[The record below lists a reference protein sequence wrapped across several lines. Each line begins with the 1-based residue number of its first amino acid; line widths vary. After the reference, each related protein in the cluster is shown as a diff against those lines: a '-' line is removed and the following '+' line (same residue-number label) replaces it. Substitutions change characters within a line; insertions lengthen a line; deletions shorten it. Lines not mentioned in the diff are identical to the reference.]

1 MNLDT
6 VMSHLD
12 TFNNYG
18 FNTETGGT
26 NRIAFRHAERLA
38 ALKFSMLCQ
47 EAGLDVRFDYFGN
60 VIARREGKKPN
71 LPPVMIGSHIDTV
84 KDGGRYDGLL
94 GVVAALQLM
103 LHLNEHQIETDHPI
117 EIVAFTAEESAR
129 FNTATLGSKY
139 ITGNLSQDD
148 MKEIKD
154 NEGKTLF
161 QLVDTLKQSLPS
173 EQDFYHQGDLKAFL
187 ELHIEQGPIL
197 QNKHKDIGI
206 VTHIAAPHRFKVK
219 LTGETSHS
227 GSTPM
232 PMRYDALTAA
242 SEIILQVEA
251 IAQHYHKAG
260 VVATVGHLDAFPN
273 IMNAIPGDV
282 TLLIDIRGKELES
295 REQVA
300 TEVQQA
306 ISEITKRRN
315 IQAEV
320 KDLGQDMPVGLNA
333 EIAQITKQVCEQHD
347 YSYRFMFSGA
357 GHDSMNM
364 ALICPTSMLFI
375 PCKDGISHS
384 PKESVEP
391 KEIEKGIQT
400 LIDTVIEVAKADVKL
415 Q

>member
-1 MNLDT
+1 MNIET

-47 EAGLDVRFDYFGN
+47 EAGFDVHFDYFGN
-60 VIARREGKKPN
+60 VIARREGKYPD

-84 KDGGRYDGLL
+84 KDGGKYDGLL

-103 LHLNEHQIETDHPI
+103 LHLKENNLETDHPI

-129 FNTATLGSKY
+129 FNQSTLGSKY
-139 ITGNLSQDD
+139 MIGKLSQEE
-148 MKEIKD
+148 MKTIRD

-161 QLVDTLKQSLPS
+161 HLVDTLKQSMPS
-173 EQDFYHQGDLKAFL
+173 DKDFYGKGDLKAYL

-206 VTHIAAPHRFKVK
+206 VTHIAAPHRFK
-219 LTGETSHS
+219 LHLSGETSHS

-242 SEIILQVEA
+242 AEIILTVEA
-251 IAQHYHKAG
+251 TAQRYHQDG
-260 VVATVGHLDAFPN
+260 VVATVGYVDASPN
-273 IMNAIPGDV
+273 IMNAIPGEV
-282 TLLIDIRGKELES
+282 TLLIDIRGKESHS
-295 REQVA
+295 REKVA
-300 TEVQQA
+300 QEIQDA
-306 ISEITKRRN
+306 IAS
-315 IQAEV
+315 
-320 KDLGQDMPVGLNA
+320 
-333 EIAQITKQVCEQHD
+333 ITKQRQIKADLQDLGSDTPVTLDENIADITKVVCQKLD
-347 YSYRFMFSGA
+347 FSYRYMFSGA
-357 GHDSMNM
+357 GHDAMNM
-364 ALICPTSMLFI
+364 ALICPTSMIFI

-391 KEIEKGIQT
+391 EEIEKGIKT
-400 LIDTVIEVAKADVKL
+400 LIDTVIEVAKVDTNL
-415 Q
+415 

>member
-1 MNLDT
+1 MNIDT

-38 ALKFSMLCQ
+38 AWKFSMLCR
-47 EAGLDVRFDYFGN
+47 EAGLEVRFDYFGN
-60 VIARREGKKPN
+60 VIARRPGKYN
-71 LPPVMIGSHIDTV
+71 DLPPVMIGSHIDTV

-103 LHLNEHQIETDHPI
+103 MHLNEHQIETDHPI

-139 ITGNLSQDD
+139 MIGDLSQEA
-148 MKEIKD
+148 MKNITD

-161 QLVDTLKQSLPS
+161 HLVDTLKQSMPS
-173 EQDFYHQGDLKAFL
+173 DKDIYGKGDIKAFL

-206 VTHIAAPHRFKVK
+206 VTHIAAPHRFKVQ

-242 SEIILQVEA
+242 SEIILKVEA

-260 VVATVGHLDAFPN
+260 VVATVGHLNAFPN
-273 IMNAIPGDV
+273 IMNAIPGEV

-295 REQVA
+295 REQVV
-300 TEVQQA
+300 TEVEQA
-306 ISEITKRRN
+306 ITAITQNRQ
-315 IQAEV
+315 IHAEV
-320 KDLGQDMPVGLNA
+320 TDLGQEVPVNLDRD
-333 EIAQITKQVCEQHD
+333 ISKITKNVCD
-347 YSYRFMFSGA
+347 RLGYSYRFMFSGA

-364 ALICPTSMLFI
+364 ALICPTSMIFI

-391 KEIEKGIQT
+391 EEIEKGIQT
-400 LIDTVIEVAKADVKL
+400 LIETVIEVAKAEVKF
-415 Q
+415 